1 MRNAPVSSVFF
12 AALLPLLF
20 LASSSVADM
29 APAEKSPR
37 GSRPN
42 ILIRITTVKE
52 GKEGRKVAR
61 SYSLICADGESSSL
75 SSGARVPIPTT
86 TTQDVSGADAKTV
99 TSLSYQNAGLSASL
113 EASILGGGAVL
124 LNARL
129 EDSSFTGP
137 MENSAGA
144 RPRDMRSMNQNLRV
158 VLKEGKPL
166 RVASIDNADG
176 ESFHLEIE
184 ADILD

>member
-1 MRNAPVSSVFF
+1 MRKTPVSLVFLV
-12 AALLPLLF
+12 ALLPLLL

-29 APAEKSPR
+29 APAGMPAR

-42 ILIRITTVKE
+42 ILIKITTVKE
-52 GKEGRKVAR
+52 GSEGRKVAR
-61 SYSLICADGESSSL
+61 SYSLICADGEASSL

-99 TSLSYQNAGLSASL
+99 TALTYQNAGLSAFL
-113 EASILGGGAVL
+113 EASILGGGVVL
-124 LNARL
+124 VNARL
-129 EDSSFTGP
+129 EDSSFIGP
-137 MENSAGA
+137 MDNSAGA
-144 RPRDMRSMNQNLRV
+144 KPRDMRSMNQNLRV